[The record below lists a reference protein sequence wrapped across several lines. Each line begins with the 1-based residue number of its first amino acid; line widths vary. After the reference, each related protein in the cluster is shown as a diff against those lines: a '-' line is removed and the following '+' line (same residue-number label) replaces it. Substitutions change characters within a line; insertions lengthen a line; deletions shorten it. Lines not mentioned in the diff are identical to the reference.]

1 MNFFLPIEISSRELM
16 AKLFMAHQFA
26 MDGHV
31 SYVGEKSNIL
41 NLSKYVSPAVY
52 FDKGYHKGVSEKSY
66 AFLKKNGVSI
76 VSLDEENAIDFKD
89 SQQLNLR
96 FPDEILDEF
105 DLIFLWGKK
114 QYDFL
119 FKNRKNFNPNKVVIS
134 GHPRFELLENSYR
147 QLYEDDVTKHSIK
160 YKNYILINTNFG
172 LGNNVKPESDVI
184 NNYINRFPQVKKLI
198 EYQKMQVTNFISLA
212 QLISKETDL
221 NVVLRPHPEESHEV
235 YLKAFSN
242 YSNIHVVYEGSV
254 IPWLIASKMMIH
266 HDCTTSLEAAMV
278 GRSSVAFT
286 KDLDVKL
293 TTDIPLRISY
303 STESPVKI
311 VELIQSECNSL
322 SLNYSLLEEYF
333 TFPGSSMEKIKS
345 HLYMN
350 VNQGIRNRSSV
361 NLFQI
366 ESAIKTFLHF
376 FLSKESKLFKQKF
389 AGFDLGG
396 AAKIISVFNEIFS
409 SSVKVDA
416 FNKHLFKIYKNF

>member
-1 MNFFLPIEISSRELM
+1 MNFLLPIEVSSRELM

-31 SYVGEKSNIL
+31 SYIGEKSNIL

-52 FDKGYHKGVSEKSY
+52 FDKGYHKEVSDKNY
-66 AFLKKNGVSI
+66 VFLKKHGVSI

-119 FKNRKNFNPNKVVIS
+119 FKNRKNFDPNKVVVS

-147 QLYEDDVTKHSIK
+147 QLYEDDVAKNLIN

-198 EYQKMQVTNFISLA
+198 EYQKMQVANFISLA
-212 QLISKETDL
+212 QLISKETGL
-221 NVVLRPHPEESHEV
+221 TVVLRPHPEESHEI

-254 IPWLIASKMMIH
+254 IPWLIASKMIIH

-286 KDLDVKL
+286 KDLDEKL

-303 STESPVKI
+303 STESPIKI
-311 VELIQSECNSL
+311 VELIQTDCNSL
-322 SLNYSLLEEYF
+322 SINYNLLEEYF

-345 HLYMN
+345 NLYES
-350 VNQGIRNRSSV
+350 VNKDIRCQSKV

-366 ESAIKTFLHF
+366 ESTIKTFLYF
-376 FLSKESKLFKQKF
+376 FLFKESKLFKQKF
-389 AGFDLGG
+389 AGFNLSG
-396 AAKIISVFNEIFS
+396 ASKIISVFNEIFS
-409 SSVKVDA
+409 SSVKVEA
-416 FNKHLFKIYKNF
+416 INKYVFKIYKNF

>member
-1 MNFFLPIEISSRELM
+1 MNFLLPIEISSRELM

-66 AFLKKNGVSI
+66 TFLKKNGVSI

-96 FPDEILDEF
+96 FPDEILNEF

-119 FKNRKNFNPNKVVIS
+119 FKNRKNFDPNKVVVS

-147 QLYEDDVTKHSIK
+147 QLYEDDIAKHLIK
-160 YKNYILINTNFG
+160 YKNYVLINTNFG
-172 LGNNVKPESDVI
+172 LGNNVKSESDVI
-184 NNYINRFPQVKKLI
+184 NNYINRFPQVRKLI

-212 QLISKETDL
+212 QLISKETGL

-254 IPWLIASKMMIH
+254 IPWLIASKMIIH

-278 GRSSVAFT
+278 GRGSIAFT
-286 KDLDVKL
+286 KDLDMKL

-303 STESPVKI
+303 STESPHKI
-311 VELIQSECNSL
+311 LEHIQSDCNSL
-322 SLNYSLLEEYF
+322 SLNYNLLEEYF

-345 HLYMN
+345 NLYMN
-350 VNQGIRNRSSV
+350 VNQGKRNQSSI

-366 ESAIKTFLHF
+366 EGAIKTFLHF
-376 FLSKESKLFKQKF
+376 FLFKESKLFKQKF
-389 AGFDLGG
+389 TGFDLGG
-396 AAKIISVFNEIFS
+396 ANKIISVFNELFS
-409 SSVKVDA
+409 SSVKVDTV
-416 FNKHLFKIYKNF
+416 NKYVFTIYKKF

>member
-1 MNFFLPIEISSRELM
+1 MNFLLPIEISSRELM

-66 AFLKKNGVSI
+66 TFLKKNGVSI

-96 FPDEILDEF
+96 FPDEILNEF

-119 FKNRKNFNPNKVVIS
+119 FKNRKNFDPNKVVVS

-147 QLYEDDVTKHSIK
+147 QLYEDDIAKHLIK
-160 YKNYILINTNFG
+160 YKNYVLINTNFG
-172 LGNNVKPESDVI
+172 LGNNVKSESDVI
-184 NNYINRFPQVKKLI
+184 NNYINRVPQVRKLI

-212 QLISKETDL
+212 QLISKETGL

-254 IPWLIASKMMIH
+254 IPWLIASKMIIH

-278 GRSSVAFT
+278 GRGSIAFT
-286 KDLDVKL
+286 KDLDMKL

-303 STESPVKI
+303 STESPHKI
-311 VELIQSECNSL
+311 LEHIQSDCNSL
-322 SLNYSLLEEYF
+322 SLNYNLLEEYF

-345 HLYMN
+345 NLYMN
-350 VNQGIRNRSSV
+350 VNQGKRNQSSI

-366 ESAIKTFLHF
+366 EGAIKTFLHF
-376 FLSKESKLFKQKF
+376 FLFKESKLFKQKF
-389 AGFDLGG
+389 TGFDLGG
-396 AAKIISVFNEIFS
+396 ANKIISVFNELFS
-409 SSVKVDA
+409 SSVKVDTV
-416 FNKHLFKIYKNF
+416 NKYVFTIYKKF

>member
-1 MNFFLPIEISSRELM
+1 MNFLLPIEISSRELM

-26 MDGHV
+26 MDGHI

-66 AFLKKNGVSI
+66 TFLKKNGVSI

-96 FPDEILDEF
+96 FPDEILNEF

-119 FKNRKNFNPNKVVIS
+119 FKNRKNFDPNKVVVS

-147 QLYEDDVTKHSIK
+147 QLYEDDIAKHLIK
-160 YKNYILINTNFG
+160 YKNYVLINTNFG
-172 LGNNVKPESDVI
+172 LGNNVKSESDVI
-184 NNYINRFPQVKKLI
+184 NNYINRFPQVRKLI

-212 QLISKETDL
+212 QLISKETGL

-254 IPWLIASKMMIH
+254 IPWLIASKMIIH

-278 GRSSVAFT
+278 GRGSIAFT
-286 KDLDVKL
+286 KDLDMKL

-303 STESPVKI
+303 STESPHKI
-311 VELIQSECNSL
+311 LEHIQSDCNSL
-322 SLNYSLLEEYF
+322 SLNYNLLEEYF

-345 HLYMN
+345 NLYMN
-350 VNQGIRNRSSV
+350 VNQGKRNQSSI

-366 ESAIKTFLHF
+366 EGAIKTFLHF
-376 FLSKESKLFKQKF
+376 FLFKESKLFKQKF
-389 AGFDLGG
+389 TGFDLGG
-396 AAKIISVFNEIFS
+396 ANKIISVFNELFS
-409 SSVKVDA
+409 SSVKVDTV
-416 FNKHLFKIYKNF
+416 NKYVFTIYKKF